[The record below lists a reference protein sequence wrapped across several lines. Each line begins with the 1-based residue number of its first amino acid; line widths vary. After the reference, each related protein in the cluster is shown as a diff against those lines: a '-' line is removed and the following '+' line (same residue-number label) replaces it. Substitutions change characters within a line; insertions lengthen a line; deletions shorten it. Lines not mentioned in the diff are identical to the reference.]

1 MKKILFVVPSLNVG
15 GTLSSLKSIIEY
27 LNLEYEIKVLA
38 LSHDGSSSANLGDV
52 LLRKSILLHGYY
64 CNYSKSHGINKYVIR
79 VIKIIKRFCSILGI
93 NLEKKLS
100 RVSESIYRDYDIII
114 AFQEGDATKFVS
126 HIHHHHMIA
135 WIHCDYT
142 NYCSTPKEL
151 DIYERFST
159 IVCVSKYTANS
170 FLTIY
175 PSLQNRVVSVNNL
188 LNLEVITKSAEFQVS
203 DSCFNDDVFTIISVG
218 RIDPV
223 KRFEYIPR
231 IASDLKSK
239 GCKFKWYIIGPEL
252 GNICFSQLCAD
263 IKFYNLEREVL
274 HLGSK
279 SNPYP
284 YFKKADLLVSLSYT
298 EACPMI
304 FNEAKILKL
313 PVVTTNFGSS
323 YEFINNG
330 HTGIIVPLE
339 EMADTLFSVISNPHY
354 YNTLK
359 QNISNQSYSNEK
371 ILSQLRTLL
380 S

>member
-1 MKKILFVVPSLNVG
+1 MKKILFVIPSLNVG
-15 GTLSSLKSIIEY
+15 GTLSSLKSIIGY
-27 LNLEYEIKVLA
+27 LSSEYEINVMA
-38 LSHDGSSSANLGDV
+38 LSHDGDSSEISDNV
-52 LLRKSILLHGYY
+52 LLRRSILLHGYY
-64 CNYSKSHGINKYVIR
+64 CDYKESRGFVKCIIAL
-79 VIKIIKRFCSILGI
+79 IKIIKRLFIIFNIDFGKILSKV
-93 NLEKKLS
+93 ND
-100 RVSESIYRDYDIII
+100 SIYRRYDIVIG
-114 AFQEGDATKFVS
+114 FQEGDATKLVS
-126 HIHHHHMIA
+126 HIRHHHKIA
-135 WIHCDYT
+135 WVHCDYK
-142 NYCSTPKEL
+142 NYCSTANEL
-151 DIYERFST
+151 HIYEKFST
-159 IVCVSKYTANS
+159 IVCVSKYTAKS
-170 FLTIY
+170 FSTIY
-175 PSLQNRVVSVNNL
+175 PSLQERVQSVNNL
-188 LNLEVITKSAEFQVS
+188 LNLSLIENSAKLPILDRSFDNEA
-203 DSCFNDDVFTIISVG
+203 FTIISVG
-218 RIDPV
+218 RVDPV
-223 KRFEYIPR
+223 KRFEYIPQ
-231 IASDLKSK
+231 IAYNLKSR
-239 GCKFKWYIIGPEL
+239 GCKFRWYIIGPEID
-252 GNICFSQLCAD
+252 NQCFSQLCAD

-359 QNISNQSYSNEK
+359 QNMSNQSYSNEK
-371 ILSQLRTLL
+371 ILSQLRILL